1 MKTSEEITLRMM
13 GETFAIKK
21 SCPNYFFV
29 VEYEQFVTHHKG
41 QREKVGKHV
50 KCFGKDGKH
59 TTDKTTKL

>member
-1 MKTSEEITLRMM
+1 MM